1 MLIINCCHIAIY
13 LKVDHTLILSYYT
26 IDHKL
31 LHILLNT
38 DHMLITLRLVRLPIG
53 TNAYTPGLVSFGDS
67 NILMA
72 HLERLDMA
80 TT

>member
-31 LHILLNT
+31 LHTLLNI
-38 DHMLITLRLVRLPIG
+38 DHMLIMLC
-53 TNAYTPGLVSFGDS
+53 YTRCYTEAGETPHRYECIHTWFSELW
-67 NILMA
+67 
-72 HLERLDMA
+72 
-80 TT
+80 